1 MIYSTRMTPLGKVVS
16 DSDLAA
22 DPRWQL
28 VERVVSSAAFQKSN
42 RLRDL
47 LCHLV
52 ERSIRGHASELT
64 EHQIGHAI
72 FGKPLN
78 YSPNE
83 DSSVRVHAR
92 QLRLKLHEYFDVEGR
107 NDSLVMEIPKGS
119 YVPIFRHVQANSF
132 ATPPAPMQVEE

>member
-1 MIYSTRMTPLGKVVS
+1 MIYSTRMTPVGKVQS

-83 DSSVRVHAR
+83 DSSVRFHPL
-92 QLRLKLHEYFDVEGR
+92 QPPLNCPDSFDTE
-107 NDSLVMEIPKGS
+107 
-119 YVPIFRHVQANSF
+119 
-132 ATPPAPMQVEE
+132 